1 MKRIYLAAPV
11 AIAALLLTSC
21 DPGTPGSAPQSEAR
35 TETEGD
41 PQAALA
47 DFREAYAIALQETGA
62 VDIAFASGLLEPYAL
77 KVGVNIEPWEAM
89 SEGEKRQ
96 WVASIHALWSAA
108 YEAEFGDTGRS
119 PQIIVVDRTETP
131 LARQGAGS
139 PVINN

>member
-1 MKRIYLAAPV
+1 MKRIYLAAPF
-11 AIAALLLTSC
+11 AIAGLLLTSC
-21 DPGTPGSAPQSEAR
+21 NPGSPGSAPQSEVR
-35 TETEGD
+35 TEGD
-41 PQAALA
+41 PQAALT

-62 VDIAFASGLLEPYAL
+62 VDIAYASGLLEPYAL